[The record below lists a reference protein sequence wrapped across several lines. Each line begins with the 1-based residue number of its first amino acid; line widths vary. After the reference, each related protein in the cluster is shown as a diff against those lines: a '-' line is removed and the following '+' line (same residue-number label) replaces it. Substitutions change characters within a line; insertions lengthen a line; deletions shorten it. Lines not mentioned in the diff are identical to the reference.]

1 MTLPEGCM
9 LEATPKPVSI
19 SNEIGSFTSTVSVEG
34 RTVKQTNT
42 LILRRGT
49 YPAAKAQ
56 LLDDLDSAADTVYKG
71 KVILKRP

>member
-1 MTLPEGCM
+1 MKDIRDHSLLAHNTFGIDARCRRY
-9 LEATPKPVSI
+9 LEYA
-19 SNEIGSFTSTVSVEG
+19 SVEG

>member
-42 LILRRGT
+42 LILHRGT

-71 KVILKRP
+71 RVILKRP